1 MSDAESLSDFE
12 RRLAGVSSPYAPTEL
27 RADVLRDVH
36 RELAAAR
43 WDRRL
48 ARAAAV
54 LLAIGVGMNLA
65 MGLQSSGSSSATRRV
80 AGGPSRDSLVQVAVT
95 VAEATD
101 PETGSRYARQMA
113 AMSGVS
119 LSSEQS
125 AAIDAAVK
133 LHARPAAANG
143 KDG

>member
-1 MSDAESLSDFE
+1 MDDESSGDIE
-12 RRLAGVSSPYAPTEL
+12 RRLASFSSPHAQTEL
-27 RADVLRDVH
+27 RAAVLSDIH

-54 LLAIGVGMNLA
+54 LLAVGVGMNLA
-65 MGLQSSGSSSATRRV
+65 MGLQSSGSSSAVRRV
-80 AGGPSRDSLVQVAVT
+80 AAGPSRDSLVQVAVT

-101 PETGSRYARQMA
+101 AETGSRFARQLA
-113 AMSGVS
+113 AISGLL

>member
-1 MSDAESLSDFE
+1 MDDESLNDIE
-12 RRLAGVSSPYAPTEL
+12 RCLASVSSPHVPSEL

-54 LLAIGVGMNLA
+54 LLAVGVGMNLA
-65 MGLQSSGSSSATRRV
+65 MGLQSSGSSGVIRRI
-80 AGGPSRDSLVQVAVT
+80 AAGPSRDSLVQVAVT

-101 PETGSRYARQMA
+101 PETGSRFARQLA
-113 AMSGVS
+113 AMSGVP

-133 LHARPAAANG
+133 LHARPVSSDG

>member
-1 MSDAESLSDFE
+1 MNDESFGDIE
-12 RRLAGVSSPYAPTEL
+12 RQLTSAPSLPAPTEL

-43 WDRRL
+43 WDRRF

-54 LLAIGVGMNLA
+54 LLAVGVGMNLA
-65 MGLQSSGSSSATRRV
+65 MGLQSSGSRSAIRQV
-80 AGGPSRDSLVQVAVT
+80 AGGPSRDSLVQVAMT

-101 PETGSRYARQMA
+101 AETGSRFARQLA
-113 AMSGVS
+113 AMSGMS

-133 LHARPAAANG
+133 VHARPAAVNG

>member
-1 MSDAESLSDFE
+1 MKDDGVEELE
-12 RRLAGVSSPYAPTEL
+12 ERLAGLSLSGASK
-27 RADVLRDVH
+27 DLRDKVFANVH
-36 RELAAAR
+36 RELAATR
-43 WDRRL
+43 WDRRF

-54 LLAIGVGMNLA
+54 LLAIGIGMNVA
-65 MGLQSSGSSSATRRV
+65 VGLQSGGSMNGSRQV
-80 AGGPSRDSLVQVAVT
+80 AGGPSGDSFVQAAVAMSEVT
-95 VAEATD
+95 DA
-101 PETGSRYARQMA
+101 ETGSRFARQMA

-133 LHARPAAANG
+133 QHSRPTVSDG